1 MPGNRLIFQ
10 SAEAARDAI
19 TRDANIKIQKL
30 YESWADELQARA
42 EYYGRKTVSSYGL
55 KKLNTLQL
63 RAQMQ
68 ETSRRISKEIEGVAK
83 NSIYLVASS
92 VVEANNDWLKKLG
105 FPAEGAFASIPD
117 QTVRRLVTGQIYQGG
132 WNLSSAIWGDNQDTL
147 AKLYEITAKGL
158 AQNMSVYDI
167 SKMLEQYVSPNRK
180 LPWNLTMP
188 DGKKIYRKQVDYN
201 AQRLVRTLTQHG
213 YQTSFIAVIEKNP
226 FITKVIWR
234 ANGSRVC
241 PLCLSRDGKEFN
253 KNEVPM
259 DHPNGMCT
267 MEPKVVDN
275 LEDKLADWINS
286 PDGTYP
292 EIDEFAK
299 EFGYAPE
306 VKVNMGNSFNGVVNG
321 NDILSTW
328 KRRPDKF
335 DFEIDD
341 VLSAQGFDGMP
352 RLVDTKEFERYV
364 NEANSGNGF
373 IAQRTYSATNRETL
387 DAYREQLYNGKWY
400 VDCSIGGAQYGQGMY
415 CAADYTGTLTDGIKA
430 EMEHYIESGYSRFGT
445 KEAVSYIETFTLDS
459 SAKIINY
466 EDILDLKQKVS
477 GELRKKS
484 QDIRTNFQTKLDN
497 KIIEYVRSLDLSDK
511 GKSAILAEANVI
523 QENSVALFN
532 KLSKTEQDKVMAEL
546 DKFGDKG
553 LEQTFNWKLRDEMEQ
568 LSKRSREVLK
578 MDDGSFVAAQGYDA
592 INAKGHGES
601 GSYTVI
607 LNRTKLII
615 MRG

>member
-19 TRDANIKIQKL
+19 TNDANIKIQKL
-30 YESWADELQARA
+30 YESWADELQTRA
-42 EYYGRKTVSSYGL
+42 EYYGRKTASSYGL
-55 KKLNTLQL
+55 KRLNTLQL
-63 RAQMQ
+63 QEQMK
-68 ETSRRISKEIEGVAK
+68 ETARRISKEVEGVAK

-92 VVEANNDWLKKLG
+92 VIEANNDWLKKLG

-147 AKLYEITAKGL
+147 AKLYELTAKGL

-213 YQTSFIAVIEKNP
+213 YQTSFIAVTEKNP

-267 MEPKVVDN
+267 MEPKVADN
-275 LEDKLADWINS
+275 LEDKLADWVNS
-286 PDGTYP
+286 PDGTFP

-299 EFGYAPE
+299 EFGYVPE
-306 VKVNMGNSFNGVVNG
+306 VKVNMGSSFNGVVNG
-321 NDILSTW
+321 NDISSTW
-328 KRRPDKF
+328 KRRPDEF

-341 VLSAQGFDGMP
+341 VLSAQGFDGVP
-352 RLVDTKEFERYV
+352 KLASAEEFEKYV
-364 NEANSGNGF
+364 NEANGGNGF
-373 IAQRTYSATNRETL
+373 IAQRAYSAPDQETL
-387 DAYREQLYNGKWY
+387 DLYRNQLYSGKWY
-400 VDCSIGGAQYGQGMY
+400 VDCSVGGGRHGQGMY
-415 CAADYTGTLTDGIKA
+415 CVADYRGNITDAMESEIIGYSTMYGVRPSYVETFTVDKSAIFIDEDIIKKEMSKYNSGILSKSYKKAIDETLTKDNVNQTILKYKKYFNVEMSQNEMATYLKGIQIKNAMPSEYGGQIKKQTQQVIKKYKLKDHSLAESQFRNMNAYKNASKFQYSDLGSFAAAKGYDGIK
-430 EMEHYIESGYSRFGT
+430 
-445 KEAVSYIETFTLDS
+445 
-459 SAKIINY
+459 
-466 EDILDLKQKVS
+466 VS
-477 GELRKKS
+477 GREG
-484 QDIRTNFQTKLDN
+484 
-497 KIIEYVRSLDLSDK
+497 EVPYV
-511 GKSAILAEANVI
+511 N
-523 QENSVALFN
+523 
-532 KLSKTEQDKVMAEL
+532 
-546 DKFGDKG
+546 
-553 LEQTFNWKLRDEMEQ
+553 
-568 LSKRSREVLK
+568 
-578 MDDGSFVAAQGYDA
+578 
-592 INAKGHGES
+592 
-601 GSYTVI
+601 I
-607 LNRTKLII
+607 LNRTKCIFLN
-615 MRG
+615 GG